1 MSTGCKFSH
10 NGFLDVS
17 HSNGGLRIS
26 GWIGQLSCLTNISTS
41 LSVAAFLRR
50 AGGSMLESTGSHGR
64 GVERRVPEMRCM
76 VEFNYDDMLSRFHLI
91 PERCGQTDGRT
102 DRRTDLL
109 YQYRASVCW
118 RAIIIKK
125 IFNSSEASHG
135 FSVAVLPDMLMTSR
149 GSVVKE
155 TEGFSWLQRRYASPE
170 VYDMQYLDVDV
181 WQLGNTSNKQYEHVR
196 SVTRGFAG
204 WFLIQLAVLQSKII
218 VSPSPGQW

>member
-1 MSTGCKFSH
+1 MFDEYLH
-10 NGFLDVS
+10 QLVS
-17 HSNGGLRIS
+17 GSLPS
-26 GWIGQLSCLTNISTS
+26 QGWRFNVGEHWKPWERCRTEGT
-41 LSVAAFLRR
+41 RDE
-50 AGGSMLESTGSHGR
+50 MHGR
-64 GVERRVPEMRCM
+64 VQLWRYVKPFSSDTGTLRT
-76 VEFNYDDMLSRFHLI
+76 N
-91 PERCGQTDGRT
+91 GRT

-155 TEGFSWLQRRYASPE
+155 TEGFSWLQRRYPSPE

-204 WFLIQLAVLQSKII
+204 RFLIQLAVLQSKII
-218 VSPSPGQW
+218 VSPNGAYRGRKRK